1 MFTAGRRLT
10 TVGSAVLMATGA
22 LAAAAS
28 IAAAPGTAVAAPQC
42 SMYIEPFNPY
52 LQTCGIP
59 NNPPVVRGASPGAG
73 AIIACRDIPGCL
85 SYVVNGGPGYG
96 GIARP
101 DTRVRQSQ

>member
-1 MFTAGRRLT
+1 M
-10 TVGSAVLMATGA
+10 GSAVLMATGA

-28 IAAAPGTAVAAPQC
+28 IAAPGAAVADSCQ
-42 SMYIEPFNPY
+42 MYIEPFNPY

-73 AIIACRDIPGCL
+73 AIIACRNIPGCL